1 MKWRVMVELIGGDG
15 SVCTHEIGSGGT
27 NTAECSAATVG
38 LTLADGKRILAALQH
53 DLIRAQAEEHCRQRR
68 VCSLPRPLRDVRA
81 RRLASLYGT
90 VEVRAPRFLPCRCA
104 VTRRHTLNPVAELMP
119 DPCTPE

>member
-38 LTLADGKRILAALQH
+38 LTLADGKQILAALQH

-68 VCSLPRPLRDVRA
+68 VCSLPANGRLGMSARGGWPRCMARWRFA
-81 RRLASLYGT
+81 RRGFCPAGA
-90 VEVRAPRFLPCRCA
+90 R
-104 VTRRHTLNPVAELMP
+104 
-119 DPCTPE
+119 